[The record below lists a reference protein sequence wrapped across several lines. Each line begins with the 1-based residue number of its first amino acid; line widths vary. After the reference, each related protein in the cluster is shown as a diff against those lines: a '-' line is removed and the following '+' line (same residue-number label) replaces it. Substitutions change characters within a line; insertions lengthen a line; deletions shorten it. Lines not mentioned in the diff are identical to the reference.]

1 MVITFKSY
9 YLQEMK
15 RRTRKKRN
23 KTVCNKCFNKRWAPW
38 SVHGFGGYEIA
49 NSPGQMGIADAA
61 GE

>member
-1 MVITFKSY
+1 
-9 YLQEMK
+9 MK